1 MAVAKKS
8 KPTTAEKSKTTVAE
22 KSTWLKNV
30 AKNFKATDEEKL
42 QSFQTCALRI
52 YDKNIKHYKQQLEN
66 LISSH
71 EEQVERDLEIL
82 AEARED
88 AIAATYNVDL
98 KKLDTRASRESHFRD
113 FDSKIS
119 CALDNLDE
127 LKAITAAKVKT
138 FEDSKKALK
147 DTISKLE
154 FKRSLIV

>member
-8 KPTTAEKSKTTVAE
+8 KSTTAEKSKTTAAE

-98 KKLDTRASRESHFRD
+98 KKLDAEHRESHFRD
-113 FDSKIS
+113 FDHKVS
-119 CALDNLDE
+119 CALIILMNL
-127 LKAITAAKVKT
+127 
-138 FEDSKKALK
+138 
-147 DTISKLE
+147 KL
-154 FKRSLIV
+154 L

>member
-8 KPTTAEKSKTTVAE
+8 KTTAAEKSNMAVAEKSK
-22 KSTWLKNV
+22 WLKNV
-30 AKNFKATDEEKL
+30 AKKFKATDEEKI

-71 EEQVERDLEIL
+71 EEQVERDLEVL

-98 KKLDTRASRESHFRD
+98 KRLETRASREEHFRD
-113 FDSKIS
+113 FDHHIS
-119 CALDNLDE
+119 CRLDNLDE
-127 LKAITAAKVKT
+127 LKADIAAKVKS

-147 DTISKLE
+147 DTIAKLE